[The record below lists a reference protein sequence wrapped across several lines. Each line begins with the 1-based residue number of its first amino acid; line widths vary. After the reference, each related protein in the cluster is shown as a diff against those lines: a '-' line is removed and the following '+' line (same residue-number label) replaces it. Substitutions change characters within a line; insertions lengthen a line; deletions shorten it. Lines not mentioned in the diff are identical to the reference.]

1 MMLCIVLNTGIGVQ
15 SGIHSQD
22 IRRSLT
28 TNFSD
33 LDERCGPE
41 MMITGNSANC
51 YVRNRLVF
59 EWERRTPIEADN
71 GLELNRGCNARIV
84 MTDDVVKS

>member
-1 MMLCIVLNTGIGVQ
+1 
-15 SGIHSQD
+15 
-22 IRRSLT
+22 
-28 TNFSD
+28 
-33 LDERCGPE
+33 

-71 GLELNRGCNARIV
+71 GLELHRGCNARIV